1 VATFPV
7 PCLKAQFLWFGLA
20 KVEPGK
26 SIICRG
32 DLAAFLLST
41 ES

>member
-7 PCLKAQFLWFGLA
+7 PCLKAQFLWFGFA
-20 KVEPGK
+20 KVKLGK

-32 DLAAFLLST
+32 DFAALLLNT